1 MAMGSFSTA
10 DERRS
15 SVLVFFTFVA
25 NAYLLAF
32 AADGAV
38 SLVDEIWFAT
48 TGASPLTEVRNWLA
62 LLVFLY
68 SLMMVFVVAFVPQ
81 LPKSVFVP
89 LIVAA
94 LWFAVGAPP
103 FVAATGERS
112 VSLFLALVQLIIATT
127 AFLVVQLRAGQAFLA
142 AHLLPRK
149 DHVFLRIVFASLI
162 VVALI
167 PVGLAALGA
176 WALASAAEQQTGGY
190 LRFTWSEIQARE
202 TVMFNDAKAVHLVAT
217 AHIAEASFYKTVYK
231 DIPAH
236 AVILAEGVTDKKG
249 LMGNGDTSRGE
260 AATSLGLDTQD
271 VFEDLLGPALSS
283 DDATK
288 AANAAAKTAK
298 PAAPTPALPKTR
310 PDVVRAD
317 IDVSELSETTLR
329 CLREDVTLGN
339 AALDDDPKTTVATP
353 TCSEADRKVF
363 WDEILY
369 ARNKKLMA
377 TFDALADKYDVFV
390 VPWGALH
397 MPDLQTSFEARGYK
411 AQRSRMLTLA
421 RYQTVAGHVFGGLT
435 AFKLR
440 GPANR
445 PYEIRGH

>member
-15 SVLVFFTFVA
+15 PWLVFFTFVA

-32 AADGAV
+32 AADAAV
-38 SLVDEIWFAT
+38 SLVDEIWFAAAGT
-48 TGASPLTEVRNWLA
+48 TPLTAIRNWLA
-62 LLVFLY
+62 LVVVVF
-68 SLMMVFVVAFVPQ
+68 SLLMAFVVAFVPP
-81 LPKSVFVP
+81 LPKLVFVP

-103 FVAATGERS
+103 LMAATSDRS
-112 VSLFLALVQLIIATT
+112 ASLALALVQMTIATA
-127 AFLVVQLRAGQAFLA
+127 AFLIVQLRAGQTFLA

-149 DHVFLRIVFASLI
+149 GHLFLRVALASLA

-176 WALASAAEQQTGGY
+176 WALASAAEQQTAGY

-202 TVMFNDAKAVHLVAT
+202 TLMQKDDKTVLLVAT
-217 AHIAEASFYKTVYK
+217 AHIAEGAFYKAIYR

-236 AVILAEGVTDKKG
+236 AVILAEGITDTKG
-249 LMGNGDTSRGE
+249 LLGGDASRGE
-260 AATSLGLDTQD
+260 AATFLGLETQD
-271 VFEDLLGPALSS
+271 VFEDLLGVAQSG
-283 DDATK
+283 DDAAQDAAPKTK
-288 AANAAAKTAK
+288 
-298 PAAPTPALPKTR
+298 PGVQPTPAPAKTR

-317 IDVSELSETTLR
+317 IDASELSEPTLR

-339 AALDDDPKTTVATP
+339 AALDDDPKANAATQ

-369 ARNKKLMA
+369 TRNNKLMA
-377 TFDALADKYDVFV
+377 TFDALAGKYDVFV

-397 MPDLQTSFEARGYK
+397 MPDLQKAFEERGFR
-411 AQRSRMLTLA
+411 AERSRMLTLA
-421 RYQTVAGHVFGGLT
+421 RYETVAGHVFGGLT

-445 PYEIRGH
+445 PYEIRGR